1 MAKPEKYTFK
11 AVIYKTGIN
20 FCVDV
25 PAAVTA
31 KLNAIK
37 GYIRIKGTVNGFEF
51 TKFLV
56 PVKNGPYRLFINMI
70 TLKDVKSRVGETA
83 DFFIRQDAE
92 DLEKD
97 YPMPGMLVELL
108 CEKNLSDAFEALPYR
123 RRKDILRYLN
133 NVKSPQTL
141 QRNINKVILQLEGKI
156 PVDGVPISLSIK
168 P

>member
-37 GYIRIKGTVNGFEF
+37 GYIRIKGTVNGFE
-51 TKFLV
+51 
-56 PVKNGPYRLFINMI
+56 
-70 TLKDVKSRVGETA
+70 TA
-83 DFFIRQDAE
+83 DFVIRQDAE